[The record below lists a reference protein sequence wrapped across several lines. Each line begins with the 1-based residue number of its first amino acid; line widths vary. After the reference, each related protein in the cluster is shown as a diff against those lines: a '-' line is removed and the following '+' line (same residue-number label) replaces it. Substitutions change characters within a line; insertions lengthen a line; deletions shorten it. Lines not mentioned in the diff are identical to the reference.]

1 MLLGNKQ
8 LTEEDRLTKAVV
20 RILGEPKY
28 VAMAGVIMIGS
39 KTIGEEVPTAYTN
52 GKDEVYGRK
61 FVALLND
68 AELRG
73 LILHENYHKLY
84 RHLTTWKNLWDIDPE
99 LTNMA
104 CDYVIN
110 IKIVDENPPERKDGK
125 MVRFAVL
132 PEGALIDERFRGMS
146 AAEVFNILRKEG
158 GGKSKPRRGNEEGGG
173 GGGDNSAGNPSDTT
187 PDNES
192 EGDGEQSEGGTT
204 GSQNTAVGRGTRFDE
219 HDWEGANE
227 LTPDEVSELERDID
241 EAIRQG
247 ALAAGKMGV
256 NVSRDIED
264 LLQPQVDWR
273 EVLREFVKS
282 TCAGKDFSTW
292 ARPNR
297 RFLGQG
303 VYLPS
308 GISEKVE
315 ELVLAIDTSGSIGQ
329 RALTLF
335 LTEVKAICDTVKPDK
350 VRLLYWGHSVVA
362 DESYELSALDDL
374 VKSTKPRGGGGTDV
388 ECVVEYMRDNK
399 ITPQATIVL
408 TDGDLYGGWGR
419 WDCPVLW
426 AILDNEDANPDV
438 GKRVHIKS
446 GDM

>member
-61 FVALLND
+61 FVAVLSD

-99 LTNMA
+99 LANMA

-110 IKIVDENPPERKDGK
+110 IKIVDENPPEMKDGK

-132 PEGALIDERFRGMS
+132 PEGGLIDERFRGMS
-146 AAEVFNILRKEG
+146 AAEVFNILRKEQSS
-158 GGKSKPRRGNEEGGG
+158 KPKPRRGNGEGGG
-173 GGGDNSAGNPSDTT
+173 GGGDSSAGNPPDTT

-192 EGDGEQSEGGTT
+192 GQDGNGG
-204 GSQNTAVGRGTRFDE
+204 GLDE

-308 GISEKVE
+308 GISERVE

-335 LTEVKAICDTVKPDK
+335 LSEVKAICDTVKPDK
-350 VRLLYWGHSVVA
+350 VRLLYWGSRVVA

-408 TDGDLYGGWGR
+408 TDGDLYGGWGK

>member
-28 VAMAGVIMIGS
+28 VALAGVIMIGS

-61 FVALLND
+61 FVEVLSD

-146 AAEVFNILRKEG
+146 AAEVFNILSKQQSSEP
-158 GGKSKPRRGNEEGGG
+158 KPRRGNGEG
-173 GGGDNSAGNPSDTT
+173 
-187 PDNES
+187 
-192 EGDGEQSEGGTT
+192 GDGEQSEGGTT
-204 GSQNTAVGRGTRFDE
+204 GSQNTAVGRGTIFDE

-247 ALAAGKMGV
+247 ALVAGKMGV
-256 NVSRDIED
+256 DVSRDIED

-308 GISEKVE
+308 GISEKVD

-350 VRLLYWGHSVVA
+350 VRLLYWGHSVVG

-408 TDGDLYGGWGR
+408 TDGDLYGGWGK

>member
-28 VAMAGVIMIGS
+28 VALAGVIMIGS
-39 KTIGEEVPTAYTN
+39 KTISDEVPTAYTN
-52 GKDEVYGRK
+52 GKDEVYGRA
-61 FVALLND
+61 FVAGLTD
-68 AELRG
+68 AKLRG
-73 LILHENYHKLY
+73 LVLHENYHKLY
-84 RHLTTWKNLWDIDPE
+84 RHLITWKNLWDIDPE
-99 LTNMA
+99 LANMG

-110 IKIVDENPPERKDGK
+110 IKIVDENPPEMKDGK
-125 MVRFAVL
+125 MVRFAEL
-132 PEGALIDERFRGMS
+132 PEGGLIDERFRGMS
-146 AAEVFNILRKEG
+146 AAEVFNILRKEESS
-158 GGKSKPRRGNEEGGG
+158 KSKPRRGDESGQEGD
-173 GGGDNSAGNPSDTT
+173 GDNSAGNTPDTT
-187 PDNES
+187 PDNGS
-192 EGDGEQSEGGTT
+192 GQGGN
-204 GSQNTAVGRGTRFDE
+204 GGGLDE

-241 EAIRQG
+241 EAVRQG
-247 ALAAGKMGV
+247 ALVAGKMGV
-256 NVSRDIED
+256 DVSRDIAD

-308 GISEKVE
+308 GISEKVD

-329 RALTLF
+329 RELTLF

-350 VRLLYWGHSVVA
+350 VRLLYWGHTVVA

-388 ECVVEYMRDNK
+388 ECVVDYMRDNK

-408 TDGDLYGGWGR
+408 TDGDLYGGWGK

-426 AILDNEDANPDV
+426 AILDNKDANPDV

>member
-8 LTEEDRLTKAVV
+8 LTEENRLTKAVV

-61 FVALLND
+61 FVAVLND
-68 AELRG
+68 AELRF
-73 LILHENYHKLY
+73 LVLHENYHKMY
-84 RHLTTWKNLWDIDPE
+84 RHLVTWKYLWDIDPE
-99 LTNMA
+99 LANMA

-110 IKIVDENPPERKDGK
+110 IKIVDENPPEMKDGK

-132 PEGALIDERFRGMS
+132 PEGGLIDERFRGMS
-146 AAEVFNILRKEG
+146 AAEVFNILREE
-158 GGKSKPRRGNEEGGG
+158 KSSQRKPRRGGESGQESDDLPGSSGGEG
-173 GGGDNSAGNPSDTT
+173 SDTT

-192 EGDGEQSEGGTT
+192 GQDGNGG
-204 GSQNTAVGRGTRFDE
+204 GLDE

-256 NVSRDIED
+256 NVSRDIEG

-308 GISEKVE
+308 GISERVE

-350 VRLLYWGHSVVA
+350 VRLLYWGSRVVA

-388 ECVVEYMRDNK
+388 ECVTAYMDEKK

-408 TDGDLYGGWGR
+408 TDGDLYGGWGK

>member
-61 FVALLND
+61 FVAVLSD

-99 LTNMA
+99 LANMA

-110 IKIVDENPPERKDGK
+110 IKIVDENPPEMKDGK

-132 PEGALIDERFRGMS
+132 PEGGLIDERFRGMS
-146 AAEVFNILRKEG
+146 AAEVFNILRKEQSS
-158 GGKSKPRRGNEEGGG
+158 KPKPRRGNGEGGG
-173 GGGDNSAGNPSDTT
+173 GGGDSSAGNPPDTT

-192 EGDGEQSEGGTT
+192 GQDGNGG
-204 GSQNTAVGRGTRFDE
+204 GLDE

-308 GISEKVE
+308 GISERVE

-350 VRLLYWGHSVVA
+350 VRLLYWGSRVVA

-408 TDGDLYGGWGR
+408 TDGDLYGGWGK

-446 GDM
+446 GEME

>member
-61 FVALLND
+61 FVAVLSD

-99 LTNMA
+99 LANMA

-110 IKIVDENPPERKDGK
+110 IKIVDENPPEMKDGK

-132 PEGALIDERFRGMS
+132 PEGGLIDERFRGMS
-146 AAEVFNILRKEG
+146 AAEVFNILRKEQSS
-158 GGKSKPRRGNEEGGG
+158 KPKPRRGNGEGGG
-173 GGGDNSAGNPSDTT
+173 GGGDSSAGNPPDTT

-192 EGDGEQSEGGTT
+192 GQDGNGG
-204 GSQNTAVGRGTRFDE
+204 GLDE

-308 GISEKVE
+308 GISERVE

-350 VRLLYWGHSVVA
+350 VRLLYWGSRVVA

-408 TDGDLYGGWGR
+408 TDGDLYGGWGK

>member
-28 VAMAGVIMIGS
+28 VALAGVIMIGS

-52 GKDEVYGRK
+52 GKDEVYGRE

-99 LTNMA
+99 LANMA

-125 MVRFAVL
+125 MIRFAVL

-146 AAEVFNILRKEG
+146 AAEVFNILRKQQSSEP
-158 GGKSKPRRGNEEGGG
+158 KPRRGNGEG
-173 GGGDNSAGNPSDTT
+173 
-187 PDNES
+187 
-192 EGDGEQSEGGTT
+192 GDGEQSEGGT
-204 GSQNTAVGRGTRFDE
+204 NTHVAAGGRGTIFDE

-247 ALAAGKMGV
+247 ALVAGKMGV

-308 GISEKVE
+308 GISEKVD

-350 VRLLYWGHSVVA
+350 VRLLYWGHSVVG
-362 DESYELSALDDL
+362 DESYELSELDDL

-388 ECVVEYMRDNK
+388 ECVTAYMDEKK

-419 WDCPVLW
+419 WNCPVLW
-426 AILDNEDANPDV
+426 TILDNEDANPDV
-438 GKRVHIKS
+438 GKRVHIRTR
-446 GDM
+446 DM

>member
-1 MLLGNKQ
+1 MLLGNKL

-28 VAMAGVIMIGS
+28 IALAGVIMIGS
-39 KTIGEEVPTAYTN
+39 KVIDDYVSTAYTN
-52 GKDEVYGRK
+52 GRDEKYGRK
-61 FVALLND
+61 FVAVLSD
-68 AELRG
+68 AELRF
-73 LILHENYHKLY
+73 LVLHENYHKLY
-84 RHLTTWKNLWDIDPE
+84 RHLVTWKYLWDIDPE
-99 LTNMA
+99 LANMA

-110 IKIVDENPPERKDGK
+110 QKIVDENKPDKHGNA
-125 MVRFAVL
+125 FAVMI
-132 PEGALIDERFRGMS
+132 EGGLIDERFRGMS
-146 AAEVFNILRKEG
+146 AAEVFNILREE
-158 GGKSKPRRGNEEGGG
+158 KSSQRKPRRGGESGQESDDLPGSSGGEGSGI
-173 GGGDNSAGNPSDTT
+173 T

-192 EGDGEQSEGGTT
+192 GQDD
-204 GSQNTAVGRGTRFDE
+204 GRGVPTNEAMDD
-219 HDWEGANE
+219 HDWEGANQ

-247 ALAAGKMGV
+247 ALTAGKMGV
-256 NVSRDIED
+256 DVSRDIED

-282 TCAGKDFSTW
+282 TCTGKDFSTW

-297 RFLGQG
+297 RFMGQG

-308 GISEKVE
+308 GITEQVE

-335 LTEVKAICDTVKPDK
+335 LSEVKAICEAVRPNK
-350 VRLLYWGHSVVA
+350 VRLLYWGHSVVG

-388 ECVVEYMRDNK
+388 ECVTAYMDEKK

-419 WDCPVLW
+419 WNCPVLW
-426 AILDNEDANPDV
+426 TILDNEDANPDV
-438 GKRVHIKS
+438 GKRVHIRTR
-446 GDM
+446 DM

>member
-61 FVALLND
+61 FVAVLND

-99 LTNMA
+99 LANMA

-110 IKIVDENPPERKDGK
+110 IKIVDENPPEMKDGK

-132 PEGALIDERFRGMS
+132 PEGGLIDERFRGMS
-146 AAEVFNILRKEG
+146 AAEVFNILRKEQSS
-158 GGKSKPRRGNEEGGG
+158 KPKPRRGNGEGGG
-173 GGGDNSAGNPSDTT
+173 GGGDSSAGNPPDTT

-192 EGDGEQSEGGTT
+192 GQDGNGG
-204 GSQNTAVGRGTRFDE
+204 GLDE

-308 GISEKVE
+308 GISERVE

-350 VRLLYWGHSVVA
+350 VRLLYWGSRVVA

-408 TDGDLYGGWGR
+408 TDGDLYGGWGK

-446 GDM
+446 GEME

>member
-28 VAMAGVIMIGS
+28 VALAGVIMIGS

-61 FVALLND
+61 FVEVLSD

-146 AAEVFNILRKEG
+146 AAEVFNILREQQ
-158 GGKSKPRRGNEEGGG
+158 SSEPKPRRGNGEGGG
-173 GGGDNSAGNPSDTT
+173 GGL
-187 PDNES
+187 
-192 EGDGEQSEGGTT
+192 
-204 GSQNTAVGRGTRFDE
+204 DE

-247 ALAAGKMGV
+247 ALVAGKMGV

-308 GISEKVE
+308 GISEKVD
-315 ELVLAIDTSGSIGQ
+315 ELVLAIDTSNSIGQ

-350 VRLLYWGHSVVA
+350 VRLLYWGHIVVG

-388 ECVVEYMRDNK
+388 ECVVDYMRDNK

-408 TDGDLYGGWGR
+408 TDGDLYGGWGK

>member
-61 FVALLND
+61 FVEVLSD

-99 LTNMA
+99 LANMA

-110 IKIVDENPPERKDGK
+110 IKIVDENPPEMKDGK

-132 PEGALIDERFRGMS
+132 PEGGLIDERFRGMS
-146 AAEVFNILRKEG
+146 AAEVFNILRKEQSS
-158 GGKSKPRRGNEEGGG
+158 KPKPRRGNGEGGG
-173 GGGDNSAGNPSDTT
+173 GGGDSSAGNPPDTT

-192 EGDGEQSEGGTT
+192 GQDGNGG
-204 GSQNTAVGRGTRFDE
+204 GLDE

-308 GISEKVE
+308 GISERVE

-350 VRLLYWGHSVVA
+350 VRLLYWGSRVVA

-408 TDGDLYGGWGR
+408 TDGDLYGGWGK